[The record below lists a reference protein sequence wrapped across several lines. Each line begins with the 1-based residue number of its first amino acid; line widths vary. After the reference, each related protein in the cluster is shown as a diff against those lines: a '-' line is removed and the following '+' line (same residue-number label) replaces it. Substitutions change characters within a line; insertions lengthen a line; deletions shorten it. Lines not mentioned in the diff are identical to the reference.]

1 MTKNPFDSFS
11 KQLLEEVL
19 APFGTVKINRE
30 VPGESQYVDVFFEP
44 SSPITFAPPE
54 LGLLGRIAQTPCL
67 LEPFRNQPTTA
78 DIRSCLLKLYQVHG
92 DYQRK
97 ARREKA
103 PIPESDLP
111 YLWIL
116 ASSASENLLNGFGVS
131 YSDDWGAGVYF
142 LNPSLRTAIIAINQI
157 PSNDETLF
165 LRLLGKGQ
173 TQTQAVDEVLAFD
186 AGEPRR
192 AAILRLL
199 AAWKIS
205 IEITGQAEAEQEL
218 MMVLTQ
224 AYLEWEQQTE
234 QRGEQRGRQ
243 EGEQRGRQEGLQE
256 GLQREQA
263 LILRLLT
270 RRIGTLAPDL
280 QVQVQ
285 ALSLVQLES
294 LGEAL
299 LDFSEAGDLV
309 KWLSHHAHE

>member
-19 APFGTVKINRE
+19 APFGTIQISRE

-44 SSPITFAPPE
+44 SSTTAFAPPE

-67 LEPFRNQPTTA
+67 IEPFRNQPSA
-78 DIRSCLLKLYQVHG
+78 FEIRSCLQKLFQVHG

-97 ARREKA
+97 SKREKKSL
-103 PIPESDLP
+103 PETDLP
-111 YLWIL
+111 FLWIL
-116 ASSASENLLNGFGVS
+116 ASSASENLLNGFGALPAE
-131 YSDDWGAGVYF
+131 DWEPGIYLLEQSFRA
-142 LNPSLRTAIIAINQI
+142 AIIAINQI
-157 PSNDETLF
+157 PVTEETLL
-165 LRLLGKGQ
+165 LRILGKGP
-173 TQTQAVDEVLAFD
+173 TQKQAVDEVIAID
-186 AGEPRR
+186 AREPRR

-199 AAWKIS
+199 ASWKIS

-234 QRGEQRGRQ
+234 QRGEQT
-243 EGEQRGRQEGLQE
+243 GEARLV
-256 GLQREQA
+256 
-263 LILRLLT
+263 LRLLT
-270 RRIGTLAPDL
+270 RRIGDVAPE
-280 QVQVQ
+280 VRSQVQ

-299 LDFSEAGDLV
+299 LDFAEVGDLER
-309 KWLSHHAHE
+309 WLREN